1 MADNKVVNSNSSVD
15 ETSFD
20 GKRWLGRV
28 KCFNNRAGFGF
39 ITMLEGDKKN
49 EDVFTHHSGISVDT
63 EQYKYLVQGE
73 YVTFELRAS
82 DNNEHPYQAG
92 NVKGVLDGMLM
103 CETRTSMRKE
113 GRNEGEWNNDR
124 RPKRRVRSRGSGPR
138 DEEGGNW
145 NGRRGGGRW
154 ESRDNRSSFNESH

>member
-1 MADNKVVNSNSSVD
+1 MSDTKKVVDSNSSVD
-15 ETSFD
+15 DSSFD
-20 GKRWLGRV
+20 GKRWVGRV
-28 KCFNNRAGFGF
+28 KWFNNRAGFGF
-39 ITMLEGDKKN
+39 VTMLEGDKKG

-82 DNNEHPYQAG
+82 DNSEHPYQAG

-113 GRNEGEWNNDR
+113 GRSEGEYNTKPR
-124 RPKRRVRSRGSGPR
+124 RRVRARGSGPR
-138 DEEGGNW
+138 DDEGHQRHGQWRSRGGN
-145 NGRRGGGRW
+145 
-154 ESRDNRSSFNESH
+154 SRDYHEQH